1 MFFTWAFFNGGVILN
16 KKDIIEFFDYLA
28 ESWDADMVKSDEII
42 NRILDGAKMK
52 EGQAVLDVASGT
64 GVMFDYYLSRGAK
77 RVVGVDISPKMCQ
90 IATEKYSD
98 NKKVEVISADVCEY
112 PFKEKFD
119 LIVVYNAF
127 PHFPDPENLIK
138 CLVSLLNEG
147 GRLTIAHGESREKI
161 DMRHKGSASKVSLG
175 LMEAEELKKL
185 FEPYLKIETVISDDT
200 MYQVSGKLTTN
211 H

>member
-1 MFFTWAFFNGGVILN
+1 MN

-77 RVVGVDISPKMCQ
+77 RVVGVDISPKMCK
-90 IATEKYSD
+90 IAAEKYSD

-112 PFKEKFD
+112 PFNEKFD

-127 PHFPDPENLIK
+127 PHFPDPEGLIK

>member
-1 MFFTWAFFNGGVILN
+1 MN

-52 EGQAVLDVASGT
+52 AGQAVLDVASGT

-90 IATEKYSD
+90 IAAEKYRD

-112 PFKEKFD
+112 PFNEKFD

-127 PHFPDPENLIK
+127 PHFPDPEGLIK

>member
-90 IATEKYSD
+90 IAAEKYRD

-127 PHFPDPENLIK
+127 PHFPDPEGLIK

-200 MYQVSGKLTTN
+200 MYQVVGKIN
-211 H
+211 KK

>member
-1 MFFTWAFFNGGVILN
+1 MN

-52 EGQAVLDVASGT
+52 EGQTVLDVASGT

-90 IATEKYSD
+90 IAAEKYRN
-98 NKKVEVISADVCEY
+98 NKRVEVISADVCEY

-127 PHFPDPENLIK
+127 PHFPDPEGLIK

-161 DMRHKGSASKVSLG
+161 DARHHGAASKVSLG

-200 MYQVSGKLTTN
+200 MYQVVGKIN
-211 H
+211 KK